1 MAEIVFIEPPVQKSV
16 QSLLYCC
23 KEGANLD
30 SLSLCLAYRAYTGIG
45 KLWTKSNQVNF
56 SMTRSDL
63 FMFVDESGS
72 NPESK
77 ILVLA
82 CIITTNPDGLR
93 RELNK
98 LKEDTLRDP
107 SFKNLPSV
115 NTSLA
120 TKGFHYCEDHQEI
133 KPKIIDLIM
142 RLSFEA
148 YIIYKEKDTDFAPS
162 AGYGWYDQLFGRLMF
177 ERLRAN
183 AEAVIRLY
191 FEQHDNRISR
201 RRDEIREI
209 IERLID
215 KIRARDGEEKFPIIP
230 EVISADKNEPCL
242 AVADYVAAIF
252 RDYEGNRQP
261 ESWQARNFQR
271 IRPKIRVIHNF
282 STDEF
287 FTRQNLFY

>member
-1 MAEIVFIEPPVQKSV
+1 M
-16 QSLLYCC
+16 
-23 KEGANLD
+23 
-30 SLSLCLAYRAYTGIG
+30 G
-45 KLWTKSNQVNF
+45 KLWTKIEPGQF

-120 TKGFHYCEDHQEI
+120 TKGFHYCEDHQEV

-148 YIIYKEKDTDFAPS
+148 YIIYKEKDTDFDPS

-191 FEQHDNRISR
+191 FEQHDNRISH
-201 RRDEIREI
+201 RRDEIGEI

-215 KIRARDGEEKFPIIP
+215 EIRARDGEKKFPVVP
-230 EVISADKNEPCL
+230 EVISAGKNEPCL

-261 ESWQARNFQR
+261 ESWQARNFKR

-287 FTRQNLFY
+287 FTRQNPFY